1 MQRLLA
7 EHLLCIH
14 LVDFIAQSRLLF
26 FCLDG
31 KNSRSGNQANE
42 DHTTPTP
49 KSHVAEPKVKP
60 DDKKGASVDSSD
72 YSEVTDIIVESP
84 KETHPGKSKKGS
96 KENFVKTENVGK
108 LLKDAAE
115 FDSPTKN
122 IPVASHHVGKSGNIT
137 KQNDTNCDKPVQ
149 LESSDNAVV
158 VSSVVI
164 VVIASAMVVG
174 VALVAM
180 IAVVA
185 RHFQR
190 AKNLNAGGAS

>member
-1 MQRLLA
+1 MIV
-7 EHLLCIH
+7 CI
-14 LVDFIAQSRLLF
+14 FSPFQQILF
-26 FCLDG
+26 LFTYLDD
-31 KNSRSGNQANE
+31 KNSLPNNQVNPALAKA
-42 DHTTPTP
+42 
-49 KSHVAEPKVKP
+49 KSHVSELSNKNNSP
-60 DDKKGASVDSSD
+60 VDSTD
-72 YSEVTDIIVESP
+72 YSEVTDVIVESP
-84 KETHPGKSKKGS
+84 KETQRGKSKKGS
-96 KENFVKTENVGK
+96 ERNFVKPGNAGK

-122 IPVASHHVGKSGNIT
+122 IPVTSTRLRNSDNIT
-137 KQNDTNCDKPVQ
+137 KQNDTNCEKPVQ

-190 AKNLNAGGAS
+190 AKNLNGGGAS

>member
-1 MQRLLA
+1 MPLIVNPNFQWYLKYT
-7 EHLLCIH
+7 I
-14 LVDFIAQSRLLF
+14 FI
-26 FCLDG
+26 CLDA
-31 KNSRSGNQANE
+31 KNSPSSPYQS
-42 DHTTPTP
+42 TPSP
-49 KSHVAEPKVKP
+49 KSHVSKPKGKS
-60 DDKKGASVDSSD
+60 DDKNVASAD

-84 KETHPGKSKKGS
+84 KANTPSKSKKGS
-96 KENFVKTENVGK
+96 ALNIEKSENVGK

-122 IPVASHHVGKSGNIT
+122 IQVTPHHVQNSGNIT
-137 KQNDTNCDKPVQ
+137 KQNDTNCEKPVQ

>member
-1 MQRLLA
+1 M
-7 EHLLCIH
+7 
-14 LVDFIAQSRLLF
+14 F
-26 FCLDG
+26 F
-31 KNSRSGNQANE
+31 NSLEVNNNPSNYPGVS
-42 DHTTPTP
+42 TPSP
-49 KSHVAEPKVKP
+49 KSSVSKPKDTPV
-60 DDKKGASVDSSD
+60 DKNVASVDSTD

-84 KETHPGKSKKGS
+84 KANKPAKSKKGS
-96 KENFVKTENVGK
+96 ERNLEKSENVGK

-122 IPVASHHVGKSGNIT
+122 IPVTSHQNVNSGNIT
-137 KQNDTNCDKPVQ
+137 KQNDTNCEKPVQ

>member
-1 MQRLLA
+1 M
-7 EHLLCIH
+7 
-14 LVDFIAQSRLLF
+14 
-26 FCLDG
+26 
-31 KNSRSGNQANE
+31 
-42 DHTTPTP
+42 
-49 KSHVAEPKVKP
+49 EPKVQP
-60 DDKKGASVDSSD
+60 DDKNVAPVDSTD

-84 KETHPGKSKKGS
+84 KVNRQAKSKKG
-96 KENFVKTENVGK
+96 TEINLEKPQNVGK

-122 IPVASHHVGKSGNIT
+122 IPVTSHHLGDSGNIT
-137 KQNDTNCDKPVQ
+137 KQNDTNCEKPVQ

>member
-1 MQRLLA
+1 MNNA
-7 EHLLCIH
+7 PP
-14 LVDFIAQSRLLF
+14 
-26 FCLDG
+26 
-31 KNSRSGNQANE
+31 GNQVSLTE
-42 DHTTPTP
+42 PTP
-49 KSHVAEPKVKP
+49 KSHVFEPK
-60 DDKKGASVDSSD
+60 DKSKDNNPVDSTD
-72 YSEVTDIIVESP
+72 YSEVTDVIVESP
-84 KETHPGKSKKGS
+84 EKSYPSKSKKGS
-96 KENFVKTENVGK
+96 ERNILKQDNVGK

-122 IPVASHHVGKSGNIT
+122 IPVATTHQVANKGNIT
-137 KQNDTNCDKPVQ
+137 KQNDTNCEKPVQ

-190 AKNLNAGGAS
+190 AKNLNNGGAS

>member
-1 MQRLLA
+1 M
-7 EHLLCIH
+7 
-14 LVDFIAQSRLLF
+14 
-26 FCLDG
+26 
-31 KNSRSGNQANE
+31 
-42 DHTTPTP
+42 
-49 KSHVAEPKVKP
+49 
-60 DDKKGASVDSSD
+60 DSTD

-84 KETHPGKSKKGS
+84 KENKHGKSKKGS
-96 KENFVKTENVGK
+96 ERNFVKPGNAGK

-122 IPVASHHVGKSGNIT
+122 IPVTSTRLSNTGNIT
-137 KQNDTNCDKPVQ
+137 KQNDTNCEKPVQ

-190 AKNLNAGGAS
+190 AKNLNGGGVS